1 MNSTNYIKRQKRE
14 RKELFLKILLWLGII
29 CGIVVLCITCKAQ
42 LDMDT
47 RISNSRT
54 QYQID
59 SLINRTQQY
68 ELRLR
73 RYDYIIDLIEE
84 MPDTECKRKVDSII
98 DNTE

>member
-1 MNSTNYIKRQKRE
+1 MNSTNYLKRQKRE
-14 RKELFLKILLWLGII
+14 QKELFLKMLLGLGII
-29 CGIVVLCITCKAQ
+29 CSIIVLCITCKAQ

-84 MPDTECKRKVDSII
+84 MPDMECKHMADSII

>member
-1 MNSTNYIKRQKRE
+1 MNSTNYLKRQKRE
-14 RKELFLKILLWLGII
+14 QRELLLKMLLWLGIV

-47 RISNSRT
+47 KMSNSRT

-73 RYDYIIDLIEE
+73 KYDYIIDLIEE
-84 MPDTECKRKVDSII
+84 MPDTECKHKVDSII

>member
-1 MNSTNYIKRQKRE
+1 MNSTNYLKRQKRE
-14 RKELFLKILLWLGII
+14 QKELFLKMLLGLGII
-29 CGIVVLCITCKAQ
+29 CSIIVLCITCKAQ

-73 RYDYIIDLIEE
+73 RYDYILDLIEE